1 MMTNVIGNENQ
12 SCVWKPIFLSWWI
25 MIGRYIVHCN
35 NLLCTD
41 GNNFEAR
48 CVRLL
53 AIDDA
58 NGPVK
63 TVLKQP
69 IVVVAEASYRG
80 SMSSEGC
87 YICERPFKPLQN
99 RYQKTKACY
108 T

>member
-1 MMTNVIGNENQ
+1 
-12 SCVWKPIFLSWWI
+12 
-25 MIGRYIVHCN
+25 MIGRHMVHCN

-87 YICERPFKPLQN
+87 YICERPFKLYKTAP
-99 RYQKTKACY
+99 KTKACY